1 MRVAFSLMLL
11 LVAAVAVTG
20 CVTPPP
26 EEVAIAHAPRGIK
39 SPTVARAAAKRPVR
53 KAPRKH
59 TAPTKKSTPTR
70 TPQQLNPML

>member
-11 LVAAVAVTG
+11 SVVAVAVTG

-26 EEVAIAHAPRGIK
+26 AEVAINHTPRGVK

-53 KAPRKH
+53 TAPRKH
-59 TAPTKKSTPTR
+59 TAPAKKSNPTH

>member
-1 MRVAFSLMLL
+1 MLL

-26 EEVAIAHAPRGIK
+26 AEVAIAHAPRGIK
-39 SPTVARAAAKRPVR
+39 NPTVARAAAKRPVK
-53 KAPRKH
+53 KAPRKRR
-59 TAPTKKSTPTR
+59 APAKKSTPTH

>member
-1 MRVAFSLMLL
+1 MRIVFSLMLL
-11 LVAAVAVTG
+11 LIVAIAVTG

-26 EEVAIAHAPRGIK
+26 EEVAIAQVPRGIK
-39 SPTVARAAAKRPVR
+39 NPTVARAAAKRPVR

-59 TAPTKKSTPTR
+59 RAPAKKSTPTH